1 MSGKIQLAF
10 DLLDNEDAPPERQNT
25 KLTNTWVQTTPE
37 VSSGV
42 HVRVSV
48 TATLRQDPGV
58 APDGATVCDVHIV
71 FFDSGEGETK
81 ETVGNHA
88 ITLKVGKS
96 HKTPCNMVSDET
108 VPERASGT
116 VTVTNLLAALP

>member
-10 DLLDNEDAPPERQNT
+10 DLLDDEDAPPEQQNT
-25 KLTNTWVQTTPE
+25 KLINTWVQTTPE
-37 VSSGV
+37 VGSGV

-58 APDGATVCDVHIV
+58 APDGAIVCDVHIV
-71 FFDSGEGETK
+71 FFDAGEGETNG
-81 ETVGNHA
+81 TVDDLA
-88 ITLKVGKS
+88 ITLKGGKS
-96 HKTPCNMVSDET
+96 HKTPHNMVSDDT

-116 VTVTNLLAALP
+116 FTVTNLLAALP